1 VLLGLEGR
9 APAGA
14 VVTWFSE
21 QPPEWAQCCPGNRAP
36 SWSRLRASLERM
48 RFTDRRTWTLVA
60 TILGSSM
67 AFIDASVVNVALPTI
82 GRDLG
87 LGLAGRQ
94 WIFLAYSL
102 ALASFYLV
110 GGATGDRYGHR
121 RVFLWGVV
129 GFAAASALAGAAPTG
144 GLLIA
149 ARALQGVAG
158 AFLTTGSLA
167 TLRGAYGSDSGHAV
181 GLWTAWTGITS
192 ILGPPLGGAIVQ
204 YTTWRLIF
212 YINLPLA
219 VLVLYCARRGVAD
232 VPATTQP
239 RRFDLVASAL
249 VAVGF
254 GSLVYGLT
262 EVEPKGLAGVAW
274 AFALSAAS
282 LAAFALRERHSG
294 NPLLPAG
301 LFRSRNFVAANLE
314 TLLVYAAIGGSGFFI
329 GLYLQTVI
337 GYSPLQASVVFLPV
351 SLVMLVLSGT
361 FGRLADR
368 HGPRLVLTVGPV
380 LIAAAM
386 VIYGQVSSRADW
398 WVLAIGVG
406 VYSLGLAMTVAPIT
420 STALASV
427 PASLAGIASGF
438 NNTLSRLGSL
448 IAVGVIGVLISAV
461 YSSQAPHSKL
471 HPLAEHPR
479 TALEHS
485 ASVDAFRA
493 GMLVAAALALAG
505 AIVAATRVS
514 DREALEQG
522 APTTTPAAATD

>member
-1 VLLGLEGR
+1 
-9 APAGA
+9 
-14 VVTWFSE
+14 VTWLSE
-21 QPPEWAQCCPGNRAP
+21 YEPEWAHCCPGNRTP
-36 SWSRLRASLERM
+36 GWRRLCASLGRM

-67 AFIDASVVNVALPTI
+67 AFIDASVVNIALPTI

-102 ALASFYLV
+102 ALASLYLI

-144 GLLIA
+144 GLLIT

-167 TLRGAYGSDSGHAV
+167 TLRGAYAGESGHAV

-192 ILGPPLGGAIVQ
+192 ILGPPLGGAIVE
-204 YTTWRLIF
+204 YSSWRLIF
-212 YINLPLA
+212 YVNLPLA
-219 VLVLYCARRGVAD
+219 VLVLYCARRGVSD
-232 VPATTQP
+232 DPAPSHP
-239 RRFDLVASAL
+239 RRFDVVASAL

-262 EVEPKGLAGVAW
+262 EIESKGLAGVAW
-274 AFALSAAS
+274 AFGLSAVS
-282 LAAFALRERHSG
+282 LVAFALRERRSSD
-294 NPLLPAG
+294 PLLPSS
-301 LFRSRNFVAANLE
+301 LMRSRNFVAANLE
-314 TLLVYAAIGGSGFFI
+314 TLLVYAAIGGSGFFV

-351 SLVMLVLSGT
+351 SLVMLLLSGT
-361 FGRLADR
+361 VGRLADK
-368 HGPRLVLTVGPV
+368 HGPRLFLSVGPV
-380 LIAAAM
+380 LIAGAM
-386 VIYGQVSSRADW
+386 LIYGQVSTRADW

-406 VYSLGLAMTVAPIT
+406 VYSLGLSMTVAPIT

-427 PASLAGIASGF
+427 PTALAGIASGF

-448 IAVGVIGVLISAV
+448 VAVGLIGVLISAV

-479 TALEHS
+479 TAVEHA

-493 GMLVAAALALAG
+493 GMLLAAALAFAG
-505 AIVAATRVS
+505 AIVAATRIS
-514 DREALEQG
+514 DREALAAE
-522 APTTTPAAATD
+522 APARTTPAPSPR